1 MHYPAFYDEAPRIAM
16 HDPLAALLGAAD
28 DGLIDYGYVDAV
40 RLAGHSCPTVAGAY
54 LMARAALRAL
64 YPDQPAERGGICVRM
79 PAAEDEG
86 VTGVTAQVLTLIT
99 GAAASNGFH
108 GIGGRFV
115 RQSLLSY
122 AAVRGASAVQFHR
135 RDNGNAVSVEL
146 DLSRIPPAPQLRELM
161 GAALD
166 PAATAAQRTAFGQAW
181 QDRVRRLL
189 LDHADDPD
197 VLRLTPLH

>member
-1 MHYPAFYDEAPRIAM
+1 MSAHLLVLPIVL
-16 HDPLAALLGAAD
+16 PLLVAALQLLLGAAD
-28 DGLIDYGYVDAV
+28 DGLIDYGYADAV

-54 LMARAALRAL
+54 LMARTAMRTL

-135 RDNGNAVSVEL
+135 RDNGDAVSVEL
-146 DLSRIPPAPQLRELM
+146 DLSRVPPAPQLRELM

-189 LDHADDPD
+189 LDHADDPQ
-197 VLRLTPLH
+197 VVRLTQLQ